1 MDNKTKG
8 FDGSDEIIYSESFNI
23 YEGKLIIPD
32 FLGKKFTFVFEKTE
46 PTQDQKDINITWSTN
61 DALITFSKKFR
72 NVLGSGTSN
81 KIKILKTGDGKN
93 ISLSVYGQQFG
104 EDGLSVVV
112 NFYVG

>member
-1 MDNKTKG
+1 MIRQKSSVLRYKYMDNKTKG

-61 DALITFSKKFR
+61 EASVTLSKKFR
-72 NVLGSGTSN
+72 NSLGAGTTN
-81 KIKILKTGDGKN
+81 KINILKTNEDKN
-93 ISLSVYGQQFG
+93 ISFSIFG
-104 EDGLSVVV
+104 
-112 NFYVG
+112 